1 MKNTKKTFFIFSLFL
16 ILLFSVI
23 TITTVNAA
31 PQNVIYVSSDGKGT
45 GTSPS
50 NPLGNS
56 NNYKVADGTHID
68 NAFYKALLQLKNTG
82 GTIVIVGPTAIDTA
96 EARVPKS
103 KDESLYPSEFKCPV
117 FLKGTKVKITSV
129 YGGTDYRKNGAKLIL
144 DHDACNTSLLVFE
157 GNTTLEKLD
166 IEYKYDSQSHNSL
179 RIPFVL
185 GGGMNEFVISYGV
198 NVTSFNTHTQT
209 EGDVYPILMGGYRYA
224 SKKGNTSLT
233 VKSGTWSCVIGGSFG
248 LTSTTK
254 IYGEI
259 DGDVNLKIEGGNIQT
274 VIGTGSFEQPSG
286 SVTGNVNITVNG
298 GEIKD
303 VYACNQSVFKGKQI
317 NVIFS
322 DDAKVDS
329 FDYAPANYFGDLS
342 ELKSKVNFTNNTN
355 YVPEE
360 EQTVPDTQIST
371 PTVPSSPDETQDN
384 SEADLEYELLSR
396 SFLTALSI
404 LALSVIIS
412 YIVIYFLKLR
422 IMKK

>member
-1 MKNTKKTFFIFSLFL
+1 MKKTKSIFLVLSIFLVIFFSI
-16 ILLFSVI
+16 I

-45 GTSPS
+45 GATPS

-56 NNYKVADGTHID
+56 NNYKIEDGSHID
-68 NAFYKALLQLKNTG
+68 NAFYKALLKLKNTG

-103 KDESLYPSEFKCPV
+103 KDESLYPAEFKCPT

-129 YGGTDYRKNGAKLIL
+129 YGGKDYRKNGAKLIL

-157 GNTTLEKLD
+157 GDTTLENID
-166 IEYKYDSQSHNSL
+166 IEYKYDSQSQNSL

-185 GGGMNEFVISYGV
+185 GGGLNEFVISNGV
-198 NVTSFNTHTQT
+198 NVTSYNTHTQS
-209 EGDVYPILMGGYRYA
+209 EGELYPILIGGYRYA
-224 SKKGNTSLT
+224 SRTGNTSLT

-248 LTSTTK
+248 LTSATK
-254 IYGEI
+254 TYGEI
-259 DGDVNLKIEGGNIQT
+259 DGNVNLKIEGGKIET

-303 VYACNQSVFKGKQI
+303 VYACNQAIFKGNKI
-317 NVIFS
+317 NVIIS
-322 DDAKVDS
+322 GDSKVDS
-329 FDYAPANYFGDLS
+329 FDYAPANYFGELG
-342 ELKSKVNFTNNTN
+342 ELKNKVTYTNNTN
-355 YVPEE
+355 YVPKEE
-360 EQTVPDTQIST
+360 PTLPDTQIS
-371 PTVPSSPDETQDN
+371 PPISPSSPDETQPN
-384 SEADLEYELLSR
+384 SDSTLEYELLSS
-396 SFLTALSI
+396 SFLISLSV
-404 LALSVIIS
+404 LALSVIVA
-412 YIVIYFLKLR
+412 YVVIYFLKLR